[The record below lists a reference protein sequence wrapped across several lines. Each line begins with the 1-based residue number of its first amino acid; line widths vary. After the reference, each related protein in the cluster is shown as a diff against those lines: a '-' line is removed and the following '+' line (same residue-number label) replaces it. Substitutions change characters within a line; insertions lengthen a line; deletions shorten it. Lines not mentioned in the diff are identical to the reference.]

1 MIDGLRVMRSALVIG
16 ACLAI
21 SPMAI
26 RAADEATEPS
36 HIRTASAT
44 PPSSNITIVSPG
56 EVSATPQMWFYEQ
69 ALARYNDPKYAVRAA
84 AEFKANQRRARMAAT
99 QWYGYS
105 NSRPAMG
112 MDPVSGPTQSQWIG
126 NGYQP
131 TSWIAPS
138 VSMWAIPG
146 VANGY

>member
-1 MIDGLRVMRSALVIG
+1 MKTCLPAMSFGLIAG
-16 ACLAI
+16 AFLAVL
-21 SPMAI
+21 PRATW
-26 RAADEATEPS
+26 AADAATEPS
-36 HIRTASAT
+36 HIRTASST
-44 PPSSNITIVSPG
+44 PPSSTITIVSPS
-56 EVSATPQMWFYEQ
+56 EVNATPQMWFYEQ
-69 ALARYNDPKYAVRAA
+69 SLAHYNDPKYAVRAA
-84 AEFKANQRRARMAAT
+84 AEYKANQRRARMTAT

-112 MDPVSGPTQSQWIG
+112 MDPVDGPTQAQWIG

>member
-1 MIDGLRVMRSALVIG
+1 MNFCWRVMSRGFLIG
-16 ACLAI
+16 ACI
-21 SPMAI
+21 SVLSVAA
-26 RAADEATEPS
+26 RATDEATEPS
-36 HIRTASAT
+36 HIRTASST
-44 PPSSNITIVSPG
+44 PPSSNITIVSPA

-69 ALARYNDPKYAVRAA
+69 SLARYNDPKYAVRAA
-84 AEFKANQRRARMAAT
+84 AEYKANQRRARMTAT

-112 MDPVSGPTQSQWIG
+112 MDPVDGPTQAQWIG

-138 VSMWAIPG
+138 VSIWAIPG